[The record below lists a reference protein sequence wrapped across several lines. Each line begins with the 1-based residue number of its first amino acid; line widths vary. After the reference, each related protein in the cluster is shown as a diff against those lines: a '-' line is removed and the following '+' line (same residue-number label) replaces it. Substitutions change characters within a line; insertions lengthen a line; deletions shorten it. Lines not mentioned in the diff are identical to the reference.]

1 MKHSN
6 FLAAMLA
13 VLFFVAETLAATSE
27 SNSFFNKLPKIE
39 RKGPAAWANIKANQG
54 NGPQFMRKPSPLG
67 YTAGTNKFPVVLVY
81 DNSEPRSDL
90 SDFDDMLNEV
100 GYSRNNYLGSIRD
113 YFIDQSVG
121 KFVPEFDVYTAK
133 LDEEFSFYVGFGLD
147 SLVKE
152 VAAKLKENAAFN
164 AAKYDADGDGEVD
177 NLSVVFAGTLGKE
190 DEKRAQSYMSYLG
203 SVDAGNGKKFN
214 THIIIWGN
222 GAVFSPF
229 VHEFGHALGLYDL
242 YSTNGVDLN
251 WVKTWGVQAPG
262 VHGWGVMTL
271 GVHSGNGYVAPG
283 YNAFEKNFLGW
294 LDFDTLDLKA
304 DVITIEPLEISNKAY
319 MIPVPN
325 NPDEWF
331 ILENRQKNKWDFV
344 LPSHGLLI
352 WHVDYDE
359 YVWNSSLNDDAFH
372 QYVDLVEAGS
382 KMVPNYNDGGNQEY
396 LVDDP
401 FPGSE
406 NVTEFYGF
414 KSWSGLDLG
423 INLYGIMEENKNIC
437 FTTKKGVKVTTC
449 DVKKDAFKI
458 YGSLQQTVEEDAS
471 IEPITISGVKSYVR
485 NSWMIYFLNI
495 DYNESEETLTIT
507 STVPKYTNPVVYKE
521 SFTINGEVYEV
532 SLDVKKS
539 NRVLTRPSIV
549 VDEFSTN
556 EDVTAL
562 SAITTFNV
570 ELRLQND
577 NLQVFA
583 SGDSRK
589 NVAIFDMQGNKVYG
603 ADFNGTS
610 YGVNL
615 ASFKNKV
622 LLVRVTENGILLKQN
637 RITVK

>member
-1 MKHSN
+1 
-6 FLAAMLA
+6 
-13 VLFFVAETLAATSE
+13 
-27 SNSFFNKLPKIE
+27 
-39 RKGPAAWANIKANQG
+39 
-54 NGPQFMRKPSPLG
+54 
-67 YTAGTNKFPVVLVY
+67 
-81 DNSEPRSDL
+81 
-90 SDFDDMLNEV
+90 
-100 GYSRNNYLGSIRD
+100 
-113 YFIDQSVG
+113 
-121 KFVPEFDVYTAK
+121 
-133 LDEEFSFYVGFGLD
+133 
-147 SLVKE
+147 
-152 VAAKLKENAAFN
+152 
-164 AAKYDADGDGEVD
+164 
-177 NLSVVFAGTLGKE
+177 
-190 DEKRAQSYMSYLG
+190 
-203 SVDAGNGKKFN
+203 
-214 THIIIWGN
+214 
-222 GAVFSPF
+222 
-229 VHEFGHALGLYDL
+229 
-242 YSTNGVDLN
+242 
-251 WVKTWGVQAPG
+251 
-262 VHGWGVMTL
+262 
-271 GVHSGNGYVAPG
+271 
-283 YNAFEKNFLGW
+283 
-294 LDFDTLDLKA
+294 
-304 DVITIEPLEISNKAY
+304 

-382 KMVPNYNDGGNQEY
+382 KMVPNFNDGGNQEY

-583 SGDSRK
+583 SGDSHK